1 MPTIELMSMSD
12 AYLAVAMSV
21 LASFFITSVIRSLFL
36 LRIDRMISLAFSAS
50 FF

>member
-1 MPTIELMSMSD
+1 MSE

-21 LASFFITSVIRSLFL
+21 LASFLITSVIRSFFFM
-36 LRIDRMISLAFSAS
+36 RIERMISLAFSAS